1 MQLRPKTIKVRNYNY
16 YIMRKNINFQ
26 LSVFVLATLL
36 ASLTSCEDNKLAR
49 DMNGT
54 WKGSF
59 VTTYDDQSR
68 ENQDIYIKFDY
79 VPSDTKDGGTYVEVR
94 KGTIN
99 DVDVGVAKMNAGYC
113 SYIKGEWEV
122 LNGELEIKPDVSTLK
137 VNINPDEVKVNYDNS
152 WMTLENLY
160 EEYGSSVYSRQE
172 FISDMQKDVYKEL
185 FDEYK
190 EDEDN
195 ADAASFQ
202 DLKVNGETMSFK
214 TEDAG
219 TITLHKTNE
228 NVVNIYNEVVST
240 GNAFNSRSDAASY
253 NDYSDGS
260 SGVDQSSSFDGT
272 ESDASSDDYDTESD
286 NGMSSPDDMDGFE
299 DDE

>member
-1 MQLRPKTIKVRNYNY
+1 
-16 YIMRKNINFQ
+16 
-26 LSVFVLATLL
+26 
-36 ASLTSCEDNKLAR
+36 
-49 DMNGT
+49 MNGT